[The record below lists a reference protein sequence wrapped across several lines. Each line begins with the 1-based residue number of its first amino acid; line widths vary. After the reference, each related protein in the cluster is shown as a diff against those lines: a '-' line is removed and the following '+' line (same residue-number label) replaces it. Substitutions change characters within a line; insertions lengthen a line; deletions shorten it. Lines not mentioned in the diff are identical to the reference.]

1 MGKSTI
7 FHKAFTGERITKV
20 PGVINQREGKFMK
33 IVSKAVLTAA
43 LLIGV
48 GAFMHPI
55 TASALP
61 PCSTCATWWQE
72 CSAGNQAAC
81 KEFGALCMGCPE
93 HSTVSGAPP
102 VNSNKDAGVAALN
115 SHRGLAVAK

>member
-1 MGKSTI
+1 
-7 FHKAFTGERITKV
+7 
-20 PGVINQREGKFMK
+20 MK

-48 GAFMHPI
+48 GAFMHPT

-61 PCSTCATWWQE
+61 PCSTCATWYQE
-72 CSAGNQAAC
+72 CLAGNQTAC
-81 KEFGALCMGCPE
+81 KEFGSLCLNCPE
-93 HSTVSGAPP
+93 HATVNGTPP
-102 VNSNKDAGVAALN
+102 VNGNSDAFMAALN